1 MRLLCAIIFVFS
13 IFEASAQ
20 SDSTDV
26 KTWRQLSSIPDS
38 NNYNLFFGGPTSV
51 YRSIFFEAYK
61 INQIAKNL
69 IFLDEQEDIPY
80 LWNNSPVLDA
90 QYIIGDQLEQ
100 NLALYHNQAIS
111 QNANY
116 AVSFLKR
123 SHEGYLLNQAT
134 NSNFFQS
141 LYHYNSVAGK
151 YSLLIGLKHHR
162 IYNQQ
167 NGGLTNDSSF
177 FDTDNNFSNRKL
189 LNVNMNHAYSN
200 DKLWKAYVKQ
210 DFKLSLSHDSLLNI
224 TKSKKILY
232 NFNYS
237 RKYRNYYDSLAADNF
252 LYNHFDSIVTND
264 SLIKDNISNSVYF
277 EKVEFSDSMSK
288 KLVLGLN
295 SDLIFH
301 KNRAIDTLFNNQ
313 SLFFQYKKHTLQND
327 FSFSSN
333 YFFMGFRKNNYD
345 MSMQW
350 KREVSSNL
358 FLNCDLSYNNFS
370 PVYEFQNF
378 QSNHQIWNKSYNNI
392 AVQFAEASLK
402 YKKLSYHFN
411 YTSISKPIYFN
422 SFSNPVQ
429 YDGNSQVIQST
440 LRHRLFKNNLRLL
453 TEVIYQ
459 YQGGA
464 QIFQLPD
471 LIGQLKLNYLLNIK
485 KANLKIDFGLN
496 GKYFSSFDLMDYSP
510 STNQFSLSNNAN
522 QPQYFILD
530 FSAKSQIKNVTVY
543 AMYTHLNAGLLG
555 YNYFAASHY
564 PIPERY
570 LKFGLKWL
578 FLN

>member
-1 MRLLCAIIFVFS
+1 MRLLCVIIFVFS
-13 IFEASAQ
+13 IFEVSAQ
-20 SDSTDV
+20 SDSTDI

-61 INQIAKNL
+61 TNQFAKNL
-69 IFLDEQEDIPY
+69 MFLDEQEDIPY

-123 SHEGYLLNQAT
+123 THDGYLLNQAT

-141 LYHYNSVAGK
+141 LYHYNSVTGK

-210 DFKLSLSHDSLLNI
+210 EFKLNSTHDSILNI
-224 TKSKKILY
+224 TKSKKIVY
-232 NFNYS
+232 NLNYT
-237 RKYRNYYDSLAADNF
+237 RKYRNYFDSLAADNF
-252 LYNHFDSIVTND
+252 LYNHFDSIVSND

-277 EKVEFSDSMSK
+277 EKVEVSDSMSK
-288 KLVLGLN
+288 KLILGLN
-295 SDLIFH
+295 SDFISH
-301 KNRAIDTLFNNQ
+301 KNRTIDTLFNNQ
-313 SLFFQYKKHTLQND
+313 SLFFQYKKHTLKNA

-333 YFFMGFRKNNYD
+333 YFFMGYRKNNYD
-345 MSMQW
+345 MSLQW
-350 KREVSSNL
+350 NQEVSPNL
-358 FLNCDLSYNNFS
+358 FLNCDLSYNNFR
-370 PVYEFQNF
+370 PVYECQNF
-378 QSNHQIWNKSYNNI
+378 QSNHQIWTKSYNNI
-392 AVQFAEASLK
+392 AVQSAEASLK
-402 YKKLSYHFN
+402 HKKLSYHFN
-411 YTSISKPIYFN
+411 YTSISQPIYFN

-429 YDGNSQVIQST
+429 YNGNAQVIQST
-440 LRHRLFKNNLRLL
+440 LRHRLLKKNIRLL

-485 KANLKIDFGLN
+485 KANLKIDFGIN

-510 STNQFSLSNNAN
+510 STNQFFLSNNAN